1 MLCVCWA
8 TQFWLGLLDECLAAL
23 SFLVVLSFEAYRR
36 AERYLSVCEMISTA
50 SSLADDGSARGVAL
64 SLSFRG
70 FSTDSEDFRGTAR
83 ATHGSVLENLAKIF
97 YLTKLS
103 LPPPLHKTKPI
114 NRHTLRRVAP

>member
-8 TQFWLGLLDECLAAL
+8 TQFWLGLLDESLAAL
-23 SFLVVLSFEAYRR
+23 SFLVVLSFEAYWR

-50 SSLADDGSARGVAL
+50 SSLADDGLARGVAL

-97 YLTKLS
+97 ISQNSLS
-103 LPPPLHKTKPI
+103 PHPCTKP
-114 NRHTLRRVAP
+114 NQ